1 MSSSNLRLVRPR
13 RGGKGRR
20 WTRVHKARAP
30 SWAPSCGRP
39 FCGWN
44 TGRARARCG
53 GRMKA
58 GGAGRRGEHSEVPRQ
73 HGRRKEAATPSEGW
87 EQGEGVGRGVPACRR
102 AGVQR
107 ALRAT
112 RPSHQGSV
120 WSVVSHMHAPTP
132 ASAMRVSAGAL
143 LPIQLACAGPRPWCE
158 RVGAGARWRPGFE
171 FNTRTSHALQHTRS
185 AGRLQNQRR
194 YGQRAQ

>member
-1 MSSSNLRLVRPR
+1 M
-13 RGGKGRR
+13 
-20 WTRVHKARAP
+20 HKARAP

-44 TGRARARCG
+44 TGRALARCG

-102 AGVQR
+102 ACVQR

-158 RVGAGARWRPGFE
+158 RVGRAGGQASSS
-171 FNTRTSHALQHTRS
+171 TREPLTLHALQHTRS

>member
-1 MSSSNLRLVRPR
+1 
-13 RGGKGRR
+13 
-20 WTRVHKARAP
+20 
-30 SWAPSCGRP
+30 
-39 FCGWN
+39 
-44 TGRARARCG
+44 
-53 GRMKA
+53 MKA

-171 FNTRTSHALQHTRS
+171 FNTLSHVTVTHTRS
-185 AGRLQNQRR
+185 AGRLQNQRPKVR
-194 YGQRAQ
+194 PARAVTGVGVHGIEFNFEINIHLVPHHQPRFLHLPNPKLPPQHRRRPSRASRVQTG